1 MAYLLNKKENVKVFD
16 KVTQLQNINEN
27 NSTLEY
33 TGLRVLEFEAG
44 GKLKESL
51 SEWEVCVVALSGKIT
66 VTEDDNKFKNIGTR
80 DSVFER
86 IPTDSVYIS
95 NNRSYEVE
103 ADTESTVILAYA
115 PSTEQK
121 ETKLITASDNTIERR
136 GKYSNKR
143 LVHNILPD
151 DSPIANSLLVVE
163 VYTDSGNWSS
173 YPPHKHDEDNLP
185 HESFLEEIY
194 YHEMDPKQ
202 GFVFQRVYTEDR
214 SIDEVMA
221 VYNQD
226 AVLVPAGY
234 HPVSVPDGY
243 DSYYLN
249 VMAGPTRKW
258 EFHNEVDHE
267 WILERD

>member
-1 MAYLLNKKENVKVFD
+1 MGNLLRKKEATKINE
-16 KVTQLQNINEN
+16 KVTQIQEINES
-27 NSTLEY
+27 NSSLEY
-33 TGLRVLEFEAG
+33 TALRVLDMEIG
-44 GKLKESL
+44 GQYEEELAK
-51 SEWEVCVVALSGKIT
+51 WEVCIVVLAGKAD
-66 VTEDDNKFKNIGTR
+66 VKQGGQVFENIGTR

-86 IPTDSVYIS
+86 IPTDSVYVS
-95 NNRSYEVE
+95 NDQSFKITANTDARIV
-103 ADTESTVILAYA
+103 LCYA

-121 ETKLITASDNTIERR
+121 ETTLIKAEDNSIENR

-151 DSPIANSLLVVE
+151 DSPLANSLLVVE

-194 YHEMDPKQ
+194 YHEMDPEQ

-214 SIDEVMA
+214 SIDELNA

-226 AVLVPAGY
+226 SILVPAGY
-234 HPVSVPDGY
+234 HPVAVPDGY
-243 DSYYLN
+243 DNYYLN
-249 VMAGPTRKW
+249 VMAGPVRKW
-258 EFHNEVDHE
+258 EFHNEKAHE
-267 WILERD
+267 WILNRD